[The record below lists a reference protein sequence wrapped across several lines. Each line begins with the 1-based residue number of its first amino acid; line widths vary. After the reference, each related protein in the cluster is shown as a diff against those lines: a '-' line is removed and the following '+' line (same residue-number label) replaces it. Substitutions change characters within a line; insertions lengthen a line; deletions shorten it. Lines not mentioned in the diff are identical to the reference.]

1 MTMNFIEKA
10 FKEKLTGDE
19 FLQAMADY
27 LDEPDLE
34 SILKQYPCFVKDV
47 IMIIDY
53 DYTKQMESMDEVI
66 NGSLEEKFW
75 DIIYALERCGFD
87 TEVKILKKAKQLS
100 LESPDDYDEQ
110 WDLIEKELAYYNDY
124 EGFWDKVRA
133 YIDDNISY

>member
-66 NGSLEEKFW
+66 NGSLEEKFG
-75 DIIYALERCGFD
+75 DIIYALERCGLD